1 LSLSRGLCI
10 LCRQAPVL
18 QGAQKQ
24 DAAMKRRE
32 FLALLGAAAL
42 IDPLEASAQT
52 PNKIYHLGTLHPA
65 VPVTEGSPF
74 GKIVVK
80 ALAERGYILGQ
91 NLTFDARGAMGDV
104 AKLPSLLA
112 ELKARDV
119 DAIIVVGYPAA
130 LAAKSTGI
138 PTVGALGL
146 GDPVETRLIDS
157 LARPGG
163 NVTGI
168 SDVATELTTKRLSL
182 LKEMSPKL
190 QKVAMLWNKDDLGM
204 SLRYEASAKVAQASG
219 FTVQALGVREPDDFN
234 EAFSVMSSDPPDAI
248 LMVADALTVLNRKRV
263 FEFAAARKLPAI
275 YEYDFLVHDGG
286 LMSYGPDLTESFER
300 AAALVDR
307 IFKGAKAADLPFEQP
322 TRYLFVLNL
331 KTAKSIGLEIPPTL
345 LALADEVIE

>member
-1 LSLSRGLCI
+1 
-10 LCRQAPVL
+10 
-18 QGAQKQ
+18 
-24 DAAMKRRE
+24 MKRRE
-32 FLALLGAAAL
+32 FLAVLGAAAL
-42 IDPLEASAQT
+42 IDPLEAAAQT
-52 PNKIYHLGTLHPA
+52 PGRTYHLGTLHPA

-74 GKIVVK
+74 GKTVIK
-80 ALAERGYILGQ
+80 ALAERGYLLGQ

-112 ELKARDV
+112 ELKAREV

-138 PTVGALGL
+138 PTVGAVGL
-146 GDPVETRLIDS
+146 GDPVETRMIES
-157 LARPGG
+157 LAHPGG
-163 NVTGI
+163 NITGI
-168 SDVATELTTKRLSL
+168 SDVATALTTKRLSL

-204 SLRYEASAKVAQASG
+204 SLRYEASAKVAQAIG
-219 FTVQALGVREPDDFN
+219 ITVQALGVREPDDFN
-234 EAFSVMSSDPPDAI
+234 EAFSVMGSDMPDAI
-248 LMVADALTVLNRKRV
+248 LMVADALTTLNRKRV

-275 YEYDFLVHDGG
+275 YEYDFLVRDGG

-307 IFKGAKAADLPFEQP
+307 IFKGARPADLPFEQP
-322 TRYLFVLNL
+322 TRYPFVLNL
-331 KTAKSIGLEIPPTL
+331 KTAKSIGLEIPPNL

>member
-1 LSLSRGLCI
+1 
-10 LCRQAPVL
+10 
-18 QGAQKQ
+18 
-24 DAAMKRRE
+24 MKRRE
-32 FLALLGAAAL
+32 FLALLGAAPL
-42 IDPLEASAQT
+42 IDPRAASAQT
-52 PNKIYHLGTLHPA
+52 PGRIYHLGTLHPA
-65 VPVTEGSPF
+65 SPVTDGSPF

-80 ALAERGYILGQ
+80 VLAQRGYILGQ

-104 AKLPSLLA
+104 AKLPALLA

-146 GDPVETRLIDS
+146 GDPVETRMIDS
-157 LARPGG
+157 LAHPGG
-163 NVTGI
+163 NITGI

-234 EAFSVMSSDPPDAI
+234 EAFSVMSSDLPDAI
-248 LMVADALTVLNRKRV
+248 LMVADALTTLNRKRV
-263 FEFAAARKLPAI
+263 FEFAATKKIPAI
-275 YEYDFLVHDGG
+275 YEYDFLVRDGG

-307 IFKGAKAADLPFEQP
+307 IFKGAKPADLPFEQP
-322 TRYLFVLNL
+322 TRYQFVLNL